1 MPGYGRGGKPTSGFP
16 PRPQPLEIAK
26 GATPTFPPLRRLLC
40 LFKTKSKTPKPKKGD
55 PGKLATQPP
64 SSGSFLDEKMLVR
77 NSPCRGQVKSSALS
91 QVESSS

>member
-64 SSGSFLDEKMLVR
+64 SSGSFLDEKMLSR
-77 NSPCRGQVKSSALS
+77 RDSFLG
-91 QVESSS
+91 